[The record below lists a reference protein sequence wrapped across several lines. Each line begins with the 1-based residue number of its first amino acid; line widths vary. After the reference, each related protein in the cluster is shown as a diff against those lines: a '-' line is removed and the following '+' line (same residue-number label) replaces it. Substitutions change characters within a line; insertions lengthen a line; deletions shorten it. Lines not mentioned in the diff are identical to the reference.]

1 MNRFFYK
8 SEIKKFVKDSIETIF
23 GIISMNDAGDSVKEQ
38 KYAWSEEIEIMQH
51 VLFPWREENAEII
64 LATNNFILKKIEPDG
79 NCFFRALSYF
89 YRNTEE
95 DYKEFRELIAR
106 YIQNNADEYM
116 YAVADADINI
126 TKSDDEMRIFLKC
139 NIKMYI
145 LNDNGYKLIFE
156 FNNKPNN
163 ENENQNIDIINIL
176 FINNNHFNLLI
187 KRQESHIIRNNLLER
202 KMDIKDIEKIL
213 NIKSNQTNVKI
224 KEKFKLDLKKKTH
237 VNYPKKGL
245 NNYYNEIYEY
255 IKNNNCNRKLET
267 VWEIVT
273 DRISIFKKRKQISK
287 TMENNLKIKKI
298 KVDIHFQKM
307 EI

>member
-1 MNRFFYK
+1 M
-8 SEIKKFVKDSIETIF
+8 
-23 GIISMNDAGDSVKEQ
+23 
-38 KYAWSEEIEIMQH
+38 
-51 VLFPWREENAEII
+51 
-64 LATNNFILKKIEPDG
+64 
-79 NCFFRALSYF
+79 SYF

-95 DYKEFRELIAR
+95 DYKEFRELIVR
-106 YIQNNADEYM
+106 YIQNNADEYI
-116 YAVADADINI
+116 YTVADADINI

-202 KMDIKDIEKIL
+202 KMDIKDLEKIL

-255 IKNNNCNRKLET
+255 IKNNNKMPERLEY
-267 VWEIVT
+267 
-273 DRISIFKKRKQISK
+273 SK
-287 TMENNLKIKKI
+287 TKNHKT
-298 KVDIHFQKM
+298 
-307 EI
+307 

>member
-1 MNRFFYK
+1 
-8 SEIKKFVKDSIETIF
+8 
-23 GIISMNDAGDSVKEQ
+23 
-38 KYAWSEEIEIMQH
+38 
-51 VLFPWREENAEII
+51 
-64 LATNNFILKKIEPDG
+64 
-79 NCFFRALSYF
+79 
-89 YRNTEE
+89 
-95 DYKEFRELIAR
+95 
-106 YIQNNADEYM
+106 M